1 MYPPETTYPDLRVLP
16 RGLKW
21 GKEFRGAKDRR
32 GDLMGFRRYL
42 DRLRSDQVTNS
53 LQNTSAFIFRLSL
66 LLLLVLILFSVD
78 LAD

>member
-42 DRLRSDQVTNS
+42 DRLRSDHVSTLS
-53 LQNTSAFIFRLSL
+53 TSTSPFNLNYTC
-66 LLLLVLILFSVD
+66 FSFHCFD
-78 LAD
+78 